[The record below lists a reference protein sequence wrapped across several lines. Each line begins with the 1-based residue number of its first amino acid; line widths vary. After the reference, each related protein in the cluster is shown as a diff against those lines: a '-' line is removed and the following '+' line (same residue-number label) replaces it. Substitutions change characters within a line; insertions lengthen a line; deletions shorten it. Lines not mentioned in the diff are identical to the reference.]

1 MNYYEILKVSK
12 NASNKQIRD
21 SYKKLIKKYHP
32 DIYRG
37 NKEFAEKIT
46 KDLNDAYDTLS
57 NAEKRAEY
65 DLSLS
70 LDYTTNNSNTTKYTQ
85 TQNYN
90 YYRKT
95 YQTPTSSNAKQE
107 KTWDQIFKE
116 KIYNVID
123 ERTKNLNSKHKIRL
137 VLFIIVI
144 ALFFT
149 LMSIVDYINF
159 FNSQKT
165 FRETSEQNNIS
176 YETNIP
182 VLY

>member
-37 NKEFAEKIT
+37 NKELAEKIT

-70 LDYTTNNSNTTKYTQ
+70 STYTTNNSNATSYTQ
-85 TQNYN
+85 TSNYN

-95 YQTPTSSNAKQE
+95 YQSPPSQNKKQE
-107 KTWDQIFKE
+107 ETWDEIFKK
-116 KIYNVID
+116 KIYNFID
-123 ERTKNLNSKHKIRL
+123 ERTKNLNSTHRIRL
-137 VLFIIVI
+137 VLLIFVI

-149 LMSIVDYINF
+149 LMSMVDYVNF
-159 FNSQKT
+159 VDSKNSLN
-165 FRETSEQNNIS
+165 ENSEQNNIS

>member
-21 SYKKLIKKYHP
+21 SYKKLIKQYHP
-32 DIYRG
+32 DIYKG

-70 LDYTTNNSNTTKYTQ
+70 SDYNINNNSNTTNYTQ
-85 TQNYN
+85 SSNYN

-95 YQTPTSSNAKQE
+95 YQSPPSPNKKQKE
-107 KTWDQIFKE
+107 TWEQIFSK
-116 KIYNVID
+116 KIYNFVD
-123 ERTKNLNSKHKIRL
+123 ERTKNLSSKHRIRL
-137 VLFIIVI
+137 VLLIIVI
-144 ALFFT
+144 ALFFM
-149 LMSIVDYINF
+149 LMSMIDYINF
-159 FNSQKT
+159 QNT
-165 FRETSEQNNIS
+165 LTENSEQNNVC
-176 YETNIP
+176 YESNIP
-182 VLY
+182 IL

>member
-21 SYKKLIKKYHP
+21 SYKKLIKQYHP
-32 DIYRG
+32 DIYKG

-70 LDYTTNNSNTTKYTQ
+70 SDYNINNNSNTTNYTQ
-85 TQNYN
+85 SSNYN

-95 YQTPTSSNAKQE
+95 YQSPSATNKKQE
-107 KTWDQIFKE
+107 ETWEQIFST
-116 KIYNVID
+116 KIYNFVD
-123 ERTKNLNSKHKIRL
+123 ERTKNLCSKHRIRL
-137 VLFIIVI
+137 VLLIIVI
-144 ALFFT
+144 ALFFM
-149 LMSIVDYINF
+149 LMSMIDYINF
-159 FNSQKT
+159 QNT
-165 FRETSEQNNIS
+165 LTENSEQNNVS
-176 YETNIP
+176 YENNIP
-182 VLY
+182 VL